1 MNMRALAPFLLPGVA
16 KLAAAAVPAQSALQP
31 HGVQAAEI
39 HDLWRLTLLV
49 CTLVFAAVLAAFLY
63 AIWRAPHSKLQL
75 APDVSTLD
83 QPEPRLRRP
92 VLIGV
97 ALSIVLLVLLIVADF
112 VTARRLAQLPLRDAV
127 RIEVTGHLWW
137 WGVRYLDDEPARMFS
152 TANEI
157 HVPAGK
163 PVILKLE
170 SADVI
175 HSFWA
180 PSLHGKKDLIPGRS
194 ALLHFRADKPGVYR
208 GQCAEF
214 CGFEHALMAFT
225 VVAEPPAQYEA
236 WAAAQRRPAP
246 APVTALQKAGLA
258 VFMRSTC
265 VMCHAIAGTDAGA
278 RLGPDLTHLASRRSL
293 ASGTLPNTPQHLA
306 AWILDPQRFKKG
318 ANMPATPLSASEL
331 EALVAYLETLK

>member
-1 MNMRALAPFLLPGVA
+1 MTVRALASLLL
-16 KLAAAAVPAQSALQP
+16 LAASGALAAVPAQNALEP
-31 HGVQAAEI
+31 HGVQALAI

-63 AIWRAPHSKLQL
+63 AIWRAPRSKEQT
-75 APDVSTLD
+75 APDIAVLD
-83 QPEPRLRRP
+83 QPEPKLHRP
-92 VLIGV
+92 VVIGV
-97 ALSIVLLVLLIVADF
+97 AVSVVLLLVLIVADF
-112 VTARRLAQLPLRDAV
+112 VTERRLAHLPLKDAV

-137 WGVRYLDDEPARMFS
+137 WGVRYLDDEPARMFN

-163 PVILKLE
+163 PVILKLN

-180 PSLHGKKDLIPGRS
+180 PSLHGKKDLIPGRT

-225 VVAEPPAQYEA
+225 VVADPPEQY
-236 WAAAQRRPAP
+236 
-246 APVTALQKAGLA
+246 
-258 VFMRSTC
+258 
-265 VMCHAIAGTDAGA
+265 
-278 RLGPDLTHLASRRSL
+278 
-293 ASGTLPNTPQHLA
+293 
-306 AWILDPQRFKKG
+306 
-318 ANMPATPLSASEL
+318 
-331 EALVAYLETLK
+331 